1 MKNRVFCCTLLWV
14 FVLMGC
20 SSDDNEPN
28 DNQHEDYY
36 FHFKEDGDQVSYEYQ
51 PKTQVNLTGSI
62 LFDSGTNTNIASIA
76 GMENIFESGTKNRL
90 TIFLSDSDA
99 IATSVRY
106 TNVEDE
112 GDVNPNSVFLMG
124 YYDGQGNLYS
134 AALNPGPKAL
144 YELAT
149 ISFTEITNTQI
160 SGTFSG
166 TLLWY
171 DVSGGTTELLDSV
184 VISEGM
190 FSVPR
195 Y

>member
-1 MKNRVFCCTLLWV
+1 
-14 FVLMGC
+14 MGC

-36 FHFKEDGDQVSYEYQ
+36 FHFKEDGVQVSYEYQ